1 MIEVTRM
8 EDGNQ
13 PATKQD
19 IAEIRTELED
29 RMQAMEARLIEAFR
43 DS

>member
-1 MIEVTRM
+1 M